1 MKLIHSTDS
10 NAGITSLASR
20 ISAALNS
27 DKPVLWLTCGGSN
40 VPVAFDAFQSIKAQV
55 VPRSLASLTIGQTD
69 ERFGPVGHADSNWRQ
84 LIEAGFDFSTQIAS
98 NPSNNVISNKNG
110 SDGVRG
116 LPILIGKPLDET
128 VAAYSKVIGAAVA
141 DVKSSGGL
149 VVALF
154 GIGADGHIAGI
165 LPHSPAVNSNGS
177 VCGYEEGRFT
187 RITLTPK
194 TLKRVDLAYAFAF
207 GESKREALESLRDQD
222 LSMDEQPA
230 QILKGLKEAYVYSD
244 EVRPI

>member
-1 MKLIHSTDS
+1 MRYIHIE
-10 NAGITSLASR
+10 NPNNGIAEMSSR
-20 ISAALNS
+20 ISAVLNFN
-27 DKPVLWLTCGGSN
+27 KPVLWLICGGSN
-40 VPVAFDAFQSIKAQV
+40 VPVAFDAFQSIKDQV
-55 VPRSLASLTIGQTD
+55 SPKSLKLLTIGQTD

-84 LIEAGFDFSTQIAS
+84 LKEAGFDFDAQTAG
-98 NPSNNVISNKNG
+98 NISI
-110 SDGVRG
+110 SIRI
-116 LPILIGKPLDET
+116 LPILIGKPLQET
-128 VAAYSKVIGAAVA
+128 VAAYSEAIEAAVA
-141 DVKSSGGL
+141 NTKRSGGL
-149 VVALF
+149 IVALF